1 MNEEF
6 VKWLDEQIYAC
17 ECAISIQEDCEGEAH
32 RDDVMLRNRYV
43 QVKQKYIETE
53 IKRIDITAYPPMR
66 I

>member
-17 ECAISIQEDCEGEAH
+17 EFAISIQEDCEGEAH

-43 QVKQKYIETE
+43 QVKQKYMELENERTETN
-53 IKRIDITAYPPMR
+53 
-66 I
+66 